1 MVIKKSTILILDD
14 DTSIRTV
21 LSQAFTRLEYNVM
34 ATTKIELG
42 LDWVKKN
49 KVDLVITDIMMPDIN
64 GFDVI
69 DRIKS
74 FNIDIPI
81 IAISA
86 LSTLSTALEVER
98 KNIFE
103 YFPKPFDLNK
113 LIATV
118 QKALKSL
125 KVNFYNFD
133 GIIHEE
139 NLPLIG
145 QSTAMQELYRMIA
158 RLIQSDLTVLITGE
172 SGTGKELVA
181 KVLHNYG
188 NRKNNSF
195 ITINL
200 AILQDDD
207 IENELLKYTPFILEN
222 KKEIDNL
229 EKNYKGTIF
238 LDEIGELSL
247 SAQFHLLKF
256 LEKNFCFSRNNSKT
270 KKYRIIATSKNNLFE
285 LVKTGHFRE
294 DLFYCLNIAPLY
306 LPPLRE
312 RTEDIPLL
320 IQHFLKN
327 DQNIINFSNETM
339 DYFLTYSWPGNIREL
354 KNIIT
359 RLLILYPYETI
370 EVDFVKKILNDS
382 SMIDKSFKL
391 DSLKPLSKL
400 IESHLNR
407 YFIENK
413 GQPISNLHEKI
424 IMEVERPL
432 IEMAL
437 VEAEGNQIK
446 TASMLGINRNTLR
459 KKMKMFN
466 LLELSKKHKG
476 STCLEKSINRK

>member
-21 LSQAFTRLEYNVM
+21 LSQAFTRLEFNVM
-34 ATTKIELG
+34 ATTKVELG

-86 LSTLSTALEVER
+86 LSTLSTALEVKR

-207 IENELLKYTPFILEN
+207 IENELLKYTPFIHEN

-229 EKNYKGTIF
+229 EKNYKGTLF

-256 LEKNFCFSRNNSKT
+256 LEKNFCFSMNNSNT
-270 KKYRIIATSKNNLFE
+270 KNYRIIATSKNNLFE

-391 DSLKPLSKL
+391 DRLKPLSKL

-476 STCLEKSINRK
+476 STCLEKSISRK